1 MLDLCFSD
9 AKLSSNR
16 AFTAHICSKSRGGIF
31 IKIAICISEN
41 KLSESIYETIC
52 EYGEKRRLQ
61 IFCRC
66 FKIRDDILS
75 FADEYD
81 IFIFDCRKNQTDGLK
96 KAQSIKNIYKK
107 QKAFIFVSDTIASA
121 CKTFEVDALTS
132 LTVPI
137 NAETLCRAIDNY
149 IFKSRFCGNLA
160 IRLKKELD
168 FVPADKIYYI
178 EAAKRSTSIHTQAKE
193 LYSLF
198 SISYYE
204 KELADLSFFRI
215 HRSYLININM
225 LKSFNGKYV
234 TFINGEKLIISPKK
248 YPALCCAVGSSF
260 IL

>member
-1 MLDLCFSD
+1 MKQYANTVKNAACKF
-9 AKLSSNR
+9 
-16 AFTAHICSKSRGGIF
+16 
-31 IKIAICISEN
+31 
-41 KLSESIYETIC
+41 
-52 EYGEKRRLQ
+52 
-61 IFCRC
+61 FCRC

-81 IFIFDCRKNQTDGLK
+81 IFIFDCRKNKTDGLK

-137 NAETLCRAIDNY
+137 NAEKLCRAIDNY

-178 EAAKRSTSIHTQAKE
+178 EAAKKSTSIHTQAKE

-225 LKSFNGKYV
+225 LKSFNGKCV

>member
-41 KLSESIYETIC
+41 KLSESVYETIC

-81 IFIFDCRKNQTDGLK
+81 IFIFDCRKNKTDGLK

-137 NAETLCRAIDNY
+137 NAEKLCRAIDNY

-160 IRLKKELD
+160 IRLKK
-168 FVPADKIYYI
+168 
-178 EAAKRSTSIHTQAKE
+178 
-193 LYSLF
+193 
-198 SISYYE
+198 
-204 KELADLSFFRI
+204 
-215 HRSYLININM
+215 
-225 LKSFNGKYV
+225 
-234 TFINGEKLIISPKK
+234 
-248 YPALCCAVGSSF
+248 
-260 IL
+260 